1 MRKSEIESRFL
12 FLRKIL
18 RLHRIIASRTR
29 YKEGALELGARVFW
43 KRERVSK
50 RNSKEKWGNEWWW
63 EEGSVTEGDEDV

>member
-18 RLHRIIASRTR
+18 RLHRIVASRTR
-29 YKEGALELGARVFW
+29 YTEGALELGARVFW

-50 RNSKEKWGNEWWW
+50 GNSKEKWGNEWWR
-63 EEGSVTEGDEDV
+63 EEGRYTKKWK